1 MNAEEKTTEL
11 QPVPPRFLSREFH
24 VRFLPGLLRARL
36 RSNRRDKRGVSFTSN
51 LEMMVTLAICAV
63 LAVIGIPFALTQG
76 SILGWVLT
84 VVGLGGICVLFIQ
97 SVGSQWG
104 SRPTYDDFLVG
115 IFFFFVSLGVFVGI
129 PVGME
134 YHSALAGVITSTVG
148 FLGGYALGVAAG
160 LQLQRMGWI
169 AVTAN
174 MVAGFC
180 AIILVAT
187 VLVMLL
193 FYVFG

>member
-1 MNAEEKTTEL
+1 MEN
-11 QPVPPRFLSREFH
+11 QPVSPSFLSSEFH

-36 RSNRRDKRGVSFTSN
+36 RSHRRGKEGISFTSN
-51 LEMMVTLAICAV
+51 LEMMVTLAVCVV
-63 LAVIGIPFALTQG
+63 LAIIGIPLALTQG
-76 SILGWVLT
+76 SILGWILT
-84 VVGLGGICVLFIQ
+84 IIGIGGICVLFIQ

-134 YHSALAGVITSTVG
+134 YHSALAGVIASTVG
-148 FLGGYALGVAAG
+148 FLAGYALGVAAG
-160 LQLQRMGWI
+160 LQLQRIGWI
-169 AVTAN
+169 AVTVN

-187 VLVMLL
+187 ALVMLL